1 MIHVMSLSEISCA
14 TIVFLSPL
22 SSQIT
27 RRKEEVKKKTNKER
41 KTLRHIDD
49 ETNGAIK
56 KSQQNDSNNT

>member
-1 MIHVMSLSEISCA
+1 MCHHSFFVSF
-14 TIVFLSPL
+14 TF
-22 SSQIT
+22 T
-27 RRKEEVKKKTNKER
+27 DYKEERGREKKTNKER